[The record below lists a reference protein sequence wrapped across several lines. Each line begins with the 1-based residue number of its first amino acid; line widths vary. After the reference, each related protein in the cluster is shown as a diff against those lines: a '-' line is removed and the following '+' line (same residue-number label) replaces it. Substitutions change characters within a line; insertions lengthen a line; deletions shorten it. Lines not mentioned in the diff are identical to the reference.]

1 MKRIIAAAV
10 SVLLACSFAPGLAE
24 DTLNAE
30 KKPATTITEATQRM
44 RAYTSASARE
54 A

>member
-30 KKPATTITEATQRM
+30 KSRLLRLRKA
-44 RAYTSASARE
+44 
-54 A
+54 